1 MLLSRTP
8 EIRIMARSFRR
19 IAFAASIGL
28 AGLNDAL
35 SGAAAADL
43 DGPAIASEL
52 VGRSI
57 VWWEEGGWHKGHLLL
72 SPDGTAEIS
81 VDNPEPTGDVGRW
94 AIRGGDLC
102 TVWGDLREGR
112 EKCYSVRRAPDGRFV
127 TSGGNVFE
135 IRDAGV

>member
-1 MLLSRTP
+1 
-8 EIRIMARSFRR
+8 MAGSLRR
-19 IAFAASIGL
+19 IAFATGFNAVAL
-28 AGLNDAL
+28 AGML
-35 SGAAAADL
+35 SGAAAVDL
-43 DGPAIASEL
+43 DGPAIEDEL

-81 VDNPEPTGDVGRW
+81 VDDPEPAGDTGRW
-94 AIRGGDLC
+94 AIRNGDLC
-102 TVWGDLREGR
+102 TVWGDLRGGR

>member
-1 MLLSRTP
+1 
-8 EIRIMARSFRR
+8 MAGSLRR
-19 IAFAASIGL
+19 IAFAAGWSLVVL
-28 AGLNDAL
+28 AGTPL
-35 SGAAAADL
+35 GAAAADL
-43 DGPAIASEL
+43 DSSAIENEL

-81 VDNPEPTGDVGRW
+81 VDDPEPAGDTGRW

-102 TVWGDLREGR
+102 TVWGDLRGGR
-112 EKCYSVRRAPDGRFV
+112 EKCYSVRRDAHGRFV

>member
-1 MLLSRTP
+1 MTGSL
-8 EIRIMARSFRR
+8 RR
-19 IAFAASIGL
+19 IAFAAGGSL
-28 AGLNDAL
+28 AGLACTL
-35 SGAAAADL
+35 AGAVAADL
-43 DGPAIASEL
+43 DGSAIESEL
-52 VGRSI
+52 IGRSI

-81 VDNPEPTGDVGRW
+81 VDDPQPAGDTGRW

-112 EKCYSVRRAPDGRFV
+112 EKCYSVRRGADGRFV

>member
-1 MLLSRTP
+1 
-8 EIRIMARSFRR
+8 MAGSLRR
-19 IAFAASIGL
+19 IDFAAGWCLVVL
-28 AGLNDAL
+28 AGTL

-43 DGPAIASEL
+43 DGSAIENEL

-72 SPDGTAEIS
+72 APDGTAEIS
-81 VDNPEPTGDVGRW
+81 VDDPEPAGDTGRW
-94 AIRGGDLC
+94 AIRDGDLC
-102 TVWGDLREGR
+102 TVWGDLRSGH
-112 EKCYSVRRAPDGRFV
+112 EKCYSVRRDADGRFV

>member
-1 MLLSRTP
+1 
-8 EIRIMARSFRR
+8 MAGSFRR
-19 IAFAASIGL
+19 IAFATSLGL
-28 AGLNDAL
+28 FGLNGTF

-43 DGPAIASEL
+43 DGPAIENEL
-52 VGRSI
+52 IGRSI

-81 VDNPEPTGDVGRW
+81 VDDPAPAGDVGRW

-102 TVWGDLREGR
+102 TVWGDLRDGH
-112 EKCYSVRRAPDGRFV
+112 EKCYSVRRDDDGRFV
-127 TSGGNVFE
+127 TSGGDVFE

>member
-1 MLLSRTP
+1 
-8 EIRIMARSFRR
+8 MAGSLRR
-19 IAFAASIGL
+19 IAFAAWLGL
-28 AGLNDAL
+28 VSVCGTP
-35 SGAAAADL
+35 SGTAAADL
-43 DGPAIASEL
+43 DGPAIESEL

-81 VDNPEPTGDVGRW
+81 VDDPGPAGDTGRW

-102 TVWGDLREGR
+102 TVWGDLRGGR
-112 EKCYSVRRAPDGRFV
+112 EKCYSVRRNADGRFV

>member
-1 MLLSRTP
+1 MTGSL
-8 EIRIMARSFRR
+8 RR
-19 IAFAASIGL
+19 MAFAAALGL
-28 AGLNDAL
+28 AGLNGTVP
-35 SGAAAADL
+35 GAAAGDL
-43 DGPAIASEL
+43 DGAAIESEL

-81 VDNPEPTGDVGRW
+81 VDDPEPAGDTGRW

-102 TVWGDLREGR
+102 TVWGDLRSGR
-112 EKCYSVRRAPDGRFV
+112 EKCYSVRRDADGRFV

-135 IRDAGV
+135 IRDAGA